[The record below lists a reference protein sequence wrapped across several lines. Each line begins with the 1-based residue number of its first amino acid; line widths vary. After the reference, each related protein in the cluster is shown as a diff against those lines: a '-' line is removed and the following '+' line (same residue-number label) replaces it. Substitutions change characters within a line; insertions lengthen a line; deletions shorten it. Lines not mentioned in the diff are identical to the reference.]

1 MGLEDIN
8 THLFQLLSSDALL
21 SGLPLTLAIA
31 AAKYSVVLL
40 LALFLLAWFRTHARE
55 RGSLIY
61 AVLCALIAL
70 GVNYALGLVFP
81 HPRPFALG
89 LSPNYLGHAAETSF
103 PSDHATLMWTLA
115 FGLLLNAKVR
125 IYGWA
130 AVALA
135 ALTSWA
141 RIFLGVH
148 FPFDILGS
156 IVVAAI
162 SLAAMVPL
170 RPRIDKTILA
180 LSARLG
186 FRI

>member
-40 LALFLLAWFRTHARE
+40 LALFLLAWFRLRTRE
-55 RGSLIY
+55 RSSLIY
-61 AVLCALIAL
+61 AVVCALIAL
-70 GVNYALGLVFP
+70 GVNYALGSLFP

-115 FGLLLNAKVR
+115 FGLLLNAKLR

-156 IVVAAI
+156 MAVAAI
-162 SLAAMVPL
+162 TLVAMMPL
-170 RPRIDKTILA
+170 RSWIDKAILA
-180 LSARLG
+180 LSTRLG
-186 FRI
+186 FKI